1 MTMGIS
7 ITWLY
12 PENWRAKALLRRAA
26 LATLRAERVDHAK
39 VSIAVLDAAGMSR
52 LHHQYLGRKG
62 PTDVLS
68 FDLRGDDAAARID
81 GEIVVCADV
90 ARERAAE
97 RSSKLSDAKAEL
109 ALYVV
114 HGLLHLIGYDDR
126 RPREFKRMHAREDQI
141 LIKLGLGPV
150 FAARP
155 EPSRTLPVAPAGR

>member
-1 MTMGIS
+1 MGVP

-12 PENWRAKALLRRAA
+12 PEDWRAKALLRRAA
-26 LATLRAERVDHAK
+26 LATLRAERIEYAK
-39 VSIAVLDAAGMSR
+39 VSIAVVDAAEMSR
-52 LHHQYLGRKG
+52 LHQHYLGKKG

-68 FDLRGDDAAARID
+68 FDLRGDDAGACID

-97 RSSKLSDAKAEL
+97 RSSKLGDAKAEL

-126 RPREFKRMHAREDQI
+126 KPREFKRMHAREDEI

-150 FAARP
+150 FSARP
-155 EPSRTLPVAPAGR
+155 IRRR